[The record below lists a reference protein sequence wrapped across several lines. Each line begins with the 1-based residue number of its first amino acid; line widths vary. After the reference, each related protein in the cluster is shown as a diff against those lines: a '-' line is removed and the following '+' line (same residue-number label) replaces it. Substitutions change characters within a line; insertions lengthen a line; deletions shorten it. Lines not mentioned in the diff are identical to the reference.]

1 MKTLSW
7 IGTAASIAGSYIV
20 AMQIFL
26 LGYCF
31 FIVGS
36 VSWLLVGA
44 VQKDK
49 ALIVLN
55 AAFLFANILGVYNV
69 WVV

>member
-1 MKTLSW
+1 MKFLAW

-36 VSWLLVGA
+36 VSWLCVGA
-44 VQKDK
+44 VRKDK

-55 AAFLFANILGVYNV
+55 AAFLFANILGVYNTL
-69 WVV
+69 

>member
-44 VQKDK
+44 VRKDR

-69 WVV
+69 VV